1 MIKYILVSTAI
12 VSVLFSC
19 TPDAPSENNLQ
30 QSEVDSTYYLDK
42 GQELTQATFDTLS
55 KTLQNAIA
63 ERGIA
68 GAIEFCNIEALPIT
82 DSKISQN
89 VWEIKRTSLKVRNP
103 LNEPNEF
110 EQHMLAKFHR
120 AADSGGEL
128 NNELLVRGDT
138 VHFFRPIKLMPLCA
152 NCHGNKDLLQPD
164 VLAKLNELYPNDKAT
179 GYSPGDLRG
188 MWHVKFGK
196 FIKGSDQL

>member
-1 MIKYILVSTAI
+1 MIKRIFLSSTLI
-12 VSVLFSC
+12 SLLFSC
-19 TPDAPSENNLQ
+19 GPGAPSEIDHQ
-30 QSEVDSTYYLDK
+30 RSETDSTYYLEK
-42 GQELTQATFDTLS
+42 GQEITQATFDTLS

-82 DSKISQN
+82 GSRKTQD
-89 VWEIKRTSLKVRNP
+89 VWEIKRTSFKTRNP
-103 LNEPNEF
+103 LNEPNDYER
-110 EQHMLAKFHR
+110 EMLSIFHR
-120 AADSGGEL
+120 KADAGEEIK
-128 NNELLVRGDT
+128 NELHVRGDT

-152 NCHGNKDLLQPD
+152 NCHGHKDQLQPE

-188 MWHVKFGK
+188 MWHVKFG
-196 FIKGSDQL
+196 IKK